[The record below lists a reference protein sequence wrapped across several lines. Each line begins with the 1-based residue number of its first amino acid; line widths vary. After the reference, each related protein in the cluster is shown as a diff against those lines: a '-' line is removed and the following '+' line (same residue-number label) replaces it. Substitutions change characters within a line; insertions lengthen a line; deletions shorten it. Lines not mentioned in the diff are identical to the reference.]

1 MSAARRP
8 RGTGSLTVHADSTG
22 RRMWKA
28 RVHVGGGAYKKLT
41 LGPVRAPGSRVGLT
55 RTEAEAQL
63 RRHIEALTLA
73 PAVAEAVTV
82 EDAGQRLV
90 ERLEALGRK
99 RSHLEAVR
107 SHLRQHIGPFF
118 DGCTLE
124 SVERR
129 DVEAFMAAKRR
140 EGKAPKSIL
149 NYVGTLHSILAFGQ
163 DRGWCRSN
171 PAKLAEKPKPPE
183 AAEIRFLD
191 EPELEA
197 LLRAVPDD
205 VLGAVERPLYLAA
218 AMTGARQGEL
228 LGLRWGDV
236 DWTASKVRIRRAWV
250 RGEMGTPKSRRGSR
264 AVPLAQR
271 LAVELE
277 RHYQASRYQSDSDL
291 VFGHPLLGVP
301 LDRSKV
307 LKRFKATLRAGGVRA
322 VRFHDLRHT
331 FGTRMAAAG
340 VPMRTLQ
347 EWMGHRDFKTTLI
360 YADYM
365 PGQHEAELVDAAFGQ
380 GSIEGSKLSEPE
392 VRSDT

>member
-1 MSAARRP
+1 
-8 RGTGSLTVHADSTG
+8 
-22 RRMWKA
+22 
-28 RVHVGGGAYKKLT
+28 
-41 LGPVRAPGSRVGLT
+41 
-55 RTEAEAQL
+55 
-63 RRHIEALTLA
+63 
-73 PAVAEAVTV
+73 
-82 EDAGQRLV
+82 
-90 ERLEALGRK
+90 
-99 RSHLEAVR
+99 
-107 SHLRQHIGPFF
+107 
-118 DGCTLE
+118 
-124 SVERR
+124 
-129 DVEAFMAAKRR
+129 MAAKRR

-163 DRGWCRSN
+163 DHGWCRSN

-291 VFGHPLLGVP
+291 VFGHPMLGVP

-307 LKRFKATLRAGGVRA
+307 LKRFKATLQRAACARCA
-322 VRFHDLRHT
+322 S
-331 FGTRMAAAG
+331 
-340 VPMRTLQ
+340 
-347 EWMGHRDFKTTLI
+347 TT
-360 YADYM
+360 
-365 PGQHEAELVDAAFGQ
+365 
-380 GSIEGSKLSEPE
+380 
-392 VRSDT
+392 

>member
-1 MSAARRP
+1 M
-8 RGTGSLTVHADSTG
+8 V
-22 RRMWKA
+22 
-28 RVHVGGGAYKKLT
+28 V
-41 LGPVRAPGSRVGLT
+41 
-55 RTEAEAQL
+55 
-63 RRHIEALTLA
+63 
-73 PAVAEAVTV
+73 EAVTV
-82 EDAGQRLV
+82 EDAGLRLV

-118 DGCTLE
+118 DGRTLE

-218 AMTGARQGEL
+218 AMTGVRQGEL

-236 DWTASKVRIRRAWV
+236 DWTASKVRIRRDWV

-301 LDRSKV
+301 LDRSKCSSAS
-307 LKRFKATLRAGGVRA
+307 RRRCERAA
-322 VRFHDLRHT
+322 C
-331 FGTRMAAAG
+331 AQCAS
-340 VPMRTLQ
+340 
-347 EWMGHRDFKTTLI
+347 TT
-360 YADYM
+360 
-365 PGQHEAELVDAAFGQ
+365 
-380 GSIEGSKLSEPE
+380 
-392 VRSDT
+392 

>member
-1 MSAARRP
+1 
-8 RGTGSLTVHADSTG
+8 
-22 RRMWKA
+22 
-28 RVHVGGGAYKKLT
+28 
-41 LGPVRAPGSRVGLT
+41 
-55 RTEAEAQL
+55 
-63 RRHIEALTLA
+63 
-73 PAVAEAVTV
+73 
-82 EDAGQRLV
+82 V

-107 SHLRQHIGPFF
+107 SHLREHIGPFF

-140 EGKAPKSIL
+140 EGKAPKSVL
-149 NYVGTLHSILAFGQ
+149 NYVGTLHSIFAFGQ

-205 VLGAVERPLYLAA
+205 VLGAVEGPLYLAA

-392 VRSDT
+392 ARSHT